1 MPDGQ
6 MTEMATSAY
15 LGGLIFL
22 LLTYPFA
29 LVAVQMF
36 CYADVTKKKY
46 TNYLN
51 LVVGLAFIILLILH
65 LRTEVIYGEELL
77 NWLEKKPTTQ

>member
-6 MTEMATSAY
+6 MTEMATSVY
-15 LGGLIFL
+15 LGGLLFL

-29 LVAVQMF
+29 LVVVQMC
-36 CYADVTKKKY
+36 CYAEITKKKY

-51 LVVGLAFIILLILH
+51 VVIGLAFIILLILH
-65 LRTEVIYGEELL
+65 LRTEVVYGQELL
-77 NWLEKKPTTQ
+77 NWLENKPSK